1 MPYLGRIEHGKIEI
15 RERLY
20 QPDTSGMD
28 FGLKDQH
35 IERIYQALE
44 DYQVLVIVAPTGT
57 GKSTLIPV
65 RLIYPLA
72 GYEIDYFTKNGL
84 L

>member
-57 GKSTLIPV
+57 GNQL
-65 RLIYPLA
+65 
-72 GYEIDYFTKNGL
+72 
-84 L
+84 